1 MLFSFVFGIFSI
13 RGFNCTLISHT
24 TILIYLWET
33 TRRRADKIKK
43 ATLSGS
49 DSIARAVVDA
59 GAQLVASSPGG
70 PVTKIVETLIDLS
83 ASHDFYVEWSNCEKV
98 AFEVALGCSLAG
110 RRSVMIGK
118 HVGINHILDP
128 LMTVNLTGSGGGLV
142 ILAGDEP
149 GAYGSQNEQDSRPLG
164 AFAEIPIFEPATP
177 EQGYRM
183 TRQAFRLSETYRLP
197 VMVRFVADYTTDTA
211 SVSPEPRAR
220 QVRARFSRETR
231 WKALPALVV
240 DDHTALHHKLKQI
253 TESFNHPPY
262 RSFNSIEGNGLTGIV
277 AAGHMAAR
285 LRRCAP
291 LADISVLELG
301 TVFPLP
307 EEQVIAFLAR
317 KQRVYVLE
325 EVEPFIE
332 GQLRSLAQRHELKVE
347 ILGKISGHVPW
358 EGDFHQEKLVRFLI
372 EQLGQS
378 LPAAAAPARTYPSRQ
393 PFGDGCPYT
402 PFFKTLQ
409 QMIIEAQVPK
419 PIVIGETGCLVRL
432 NNPPLKMLDVKYS
445 MGSSI
450 GIASGLSRSGVRDK
464 ILAVTGD
471 SAFFHTGL
479 NGLVNAAHHQ
489 ADIIVVVMDNA
500 TVAMTGFQDSIGA
513 GTTAMGERVQPI
525 YPEKVAEALSID
537 HVCALDAFDEP
548 AIAHALKEAFS
559 KKGLSFLVVRGRCP
573 HIETKRC
580 RATGASEDEKMES
593 NKTS

>member
-1 MLFSFVFGIFSI
+1 M
-13 RGFNCTLISHT
+13 
-24 TILIYLWET
+24 
-33 TRRRADKIKK
+33 
-43 ATLSGS
+43 
-49 DSIARAVVDA
+49 
-59 GAQLVASSPGG
+59 
-70 PVTKIVETLIDLS
+70 
-83 ASHDFYVEWSNCEKV
+83 EWSNCEKV

-110 RRSVMIGK
+110 RRSVMVGK

-142 ILAGDEP
+142 ILAGDDP

-164 AFAEIPIFEPATP
+164 AFAEIPIFEPATA

-197 VMVRFVADYTTDTA
+197 VMIRFVADYTTDRTV
-211 SVSPEPRAR
+211 VSPEPRSPKS
-220 QVRARFSRETR
+220 RARFKRGTR
-231 WKALPALVV
+231 WKALPARVV
-240 DDHTALHHKLKQI
+240 DDHTALHHKLKQV
-253 TESFNHPPY
+253 TESFDHPPY
-262 RSFNSIEGNGLTGIV
+262 RSFNSVEDNGQTGIV
-277 AAGHMAAR
+277 AAGYMAAR
-285 LRRCAP
+285 LRQCAP
-291 LADISVLELG
+291 LADVSVLELG

-307 EEQVIAFLAR
+307 EELVSAFLAG

-332 GQLRSLAQRHELKVE
+332 NQLRSLAHGLELQVQ

-358 EGDFHQEKLVRFLI
+358 EGDFHQEKIARFLI

-378 LPAAAAPARTYPSRQ
+378 VPPAAAPTRAYPSHQ

-432 NNPPLKMLDVKYS
+432 NNPPLQMLDVKYS

-450 GIASGLSRSGVRDK
+450 GIASGLSRSGIRDK

-489 ADIIVVVMDNA
+489 DDIIVVVMDNA
-500 TVAMTGFQDSIGA
+500 TVAMTGFQNSIGA
-513 GTTAMGERVQPI
+513 GTTAMGESVQPI
-525 YPEKVAEALSID
+525 YPEKVAEALNIGK
-537 HVCALDAFDEP
+537 VGVLDAFDES
-548 AIAHALKEAFS
+548 AIANALLVAFR

-573 HIETKRC
+573 YIETRRC
-580 RATGASEDEKMES
+580 RAAGASADEYL
-593 NKTS
+593 NLA